1 MGRSERQEDERR
13 KRRRAELSE
22 QGQGGAKGPRAFSTV
37 AELITL
43 RGFWK

>member
-1 MGRSERQEDERR
+1 MSGNERQEDEHR

-22 QGQGGAKGPRAFSTV
+22 QGQGGAKGPRAFSTM

-43 RGFWK
+43 RGLWK